1 MKKLISLL
9 LGVCIIATLLP
20 IMPIV
25 SATTSGATLIFDM
38 NLDGVSADGET
49 GFVTSGVTNSVTGTT
64 TAIAGKSRL
73 ASGDGS
79 EHRPILGVDEK
90 ADFKF
95 LRFSYPIA
103 DSGREN
109 KQAGL
114 EVTFNDE
121 SYFNNN
127 EFTFETWARGTNLNP
142 NDGDFKGNYYAY
154 LGLFTLGTKPS
165 NDETAFSTSAAY
177 IGTFFGT
184 GSAHN
189 IYNLNLNNVNVESCL
204 KNGTIGTTEP
214 TTQHTFGG
222 AANILSA
229 YEDELVHYAITMKWE
244 PDTTTTD
251 SETDGTWTSDLYVNG
266 TKKCTLTKDEASRP
280 TFSEGDIT
288 TLLIGA
294 TPHTQGSPTFCGEIA
309 DFKMYTGVRTE
320 AEIKATYQEEI
331 GAYQP
336 FDLTNGAEL
345 TEAADAT
352 ATTPLNV
359 NGGEIVLEFSHPV
372 DKDSLNNITFTDGT
386 HYPAAVVKTTTG
398 ATVKFGH
405 LKENANYT
413 LTIPQDLKSANNK
426 TLGQGYSY
434 TFKSGTKQY
443 VVNEN
448 FNNYSAGDT
457 LEETIVD
464 GRPIF
469 YVSTSPTSTNNDTS
483 DGNATV
489 GVDTESG
496 DKYLHITAPSTG
508 TAVNTYLLVSVPVN
522 YNKMTALALSGGD
535 NDINVFDI
543 DVRGTQAVNDSTSAV
558 TVLGNKAPDTGT
570 VKTPIAFTSMGQMY
584 SPKGNTIL
592 GNEKEQKDFSKAE
605 DGFYKARMVT
615 RLTGNKGGTDLDGQE
630 QLMAFDLYDMNAR
643 SLLGTIADGNDIY
656 EADSMRY
663 YIAGYV
669 YSKDAK
675 NDGNYIDVT
684 SVKMYEEKYLEVL
697 DISDFDASTQTISLK
712 MSDDVDEDS
721 LSTITA
727 VKTTAPAGD
736 PVSPIDAAYDPS
748 TRTLTITFE
757 EDTLEYEAEYKLDIS
772 KVVTPNLIPFEVFE
786 EQMGPRTF
794 TAKEST
800 NRKLDVVLKDGN
812 GDIIVDSEDLD
823 AATTVTAHL
832 TVKRYD
838 GFGELS
844 PVSIL
849 VLYKGDALVKIK
861 ASTSSDVWV
870 KDEATG
876 YYSQTLTIDGLDDVS
891 VDKARVYMWDEFT
904 SLRPLF
910 VADDCL

>member
-1 MKKLISLL
+1 
-9 LGVCIIATLLP
+9 
-20 IMPIV
+20 
-25 SATTSGATLIFDM
+25 
-38 NLDGVSADGET
+38 
-49 GFVTSGVTNSVTGTT
+49 
-64 TAIAGKSRL
+64 
-73 ASGDGS
+73 
-79 EHRPILGVDEK
+79 
-90 ADFKF
+90 
-95 LRFSYPIA
+95 
-103 DSGREN
+103 
-109 KQAGL
+109 
-114 EVTFNDE
+114 
-121 SYFNNN
+121 
-127 EFTFETWARGTNLNP
+127 
-142 NDGDFKGNYYAY
+142 
-154 LGLFTLGTKPS
+154 
-165 NDETAFSTSAAY
+165 
-177 IGTFFGT
+177 
-184 GSAHN
+184 
-189 IYNLNLNNVNVESCL
+189 
-204 KNGTIGTTEP
+204 
-214 TTQHTFGG
+214 
-222 AANILSA
+222 
-229 YEDELVHYAITMKWE
+229 
-244 PDTTTTD
+244 
-251 SETDGTWTSDLYVNG
+251 
-266 TKKCTLTKDEASRP
+266 
-280 TFSEGDIT
+280 
-288 TLLIGA
+288 
-294 TPHTQGSPTFCGEIA
+294 
-309 DFKMYTGVRTE
+309 
-320 AEIKATYQEEI
+320 
-331 GAYQP
+331 
-336 FDLTNGAEL
+336 
-345 TEAADAT
+345 
-352 ATTPLNV
+352 
-359 NGGEIVLEFSHPV
+359 
-372 DKDSLNNITFTDGT
+372 
-386 HYPAAVVKTTTG
+386 
-398 ATVKFGH
+398 
-405 LKENANYT
+405 
-413 LTIPQDLKSANNK
+413 
-426 TLGQGYSY
+426 
-434 TFKSGTKQY
+434 
-443 VVNEN
+443 
-448 FNNYSAGDT
+448 
-457 LEETIVD
+457 
-464 GRPIF
+464 
-469 YVSTSPTSTNNDTS
+469 
-483 DGNATV
+483 
-489 GVDTESG
+489 
-496 DKYLHITAPSTG
+496 
-508 TAVNTYLLVSVPVN
+508 
-522 YNKMTALALSGGD
+522 
-535 NDINVFDI
+535 
-543 DVRGTQAVNDSTSAV
+543 
-558 TVLGNKAPDTGT
+558 
-570 VKTPIAFTSMGQMY
+570 
-584 SPKGNTIL
+584 
-592 GNEKEQKDFSKAE
+592 
-605 DGFYKARMVT
+605 
-615 RLTGNKGGTDLDGQE
+615 
-630 QLMAFDLYDMNAR
+630 MNAR